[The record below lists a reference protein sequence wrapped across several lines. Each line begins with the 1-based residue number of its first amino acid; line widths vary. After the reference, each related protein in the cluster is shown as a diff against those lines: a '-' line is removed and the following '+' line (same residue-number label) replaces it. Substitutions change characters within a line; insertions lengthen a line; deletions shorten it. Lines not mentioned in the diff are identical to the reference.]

1 MIKEYLDYKRRRVD
15 EIVASRLISD
25 VEKQRAIDEYNQ
37 FISEAFSEEY
47 PGRIILS
54 KKIVSEL
61 MSLVKSGKIPPVMNT
76 YDTAIVFGADMPNA
90 SNDPHP
96 FKQISDLVAVHKTL
110 IPPVGDKILTRENN
124 GCVGEIVFRD
134 PSTEII
140 HRVNYPSG
148 SDTIHFTLNC
158 PVEQHQ
164 YGNNWDSYKYAV
176 MLGLD
181 KLDKSKV
188 LDVKSEDTYVDGD
201 AELGSD
207 YILFCPL
214 GERKEMKKANPNAL
228 IIEYDGIPLNLAI
241 SSMIIYSGR
250 KLEKFETY
258 GWGRPSDKL
267 PPIPDNLE
275 LNELLIEK
283 DYPVLTGKLGSQLH
297 SESKY
302 MARRMWKREYEAL
315 IALVEYNKKNG
326 IDMPIDTMMFLLQ
339 TGGAYATPGIL
350 EVSVEQYKEFVLPIL
365 EKHGYDVGD
374 NLFDGIDS
382 NAKELK
388 YISHF
393 PDPSLGG
400 LQMPQLTMPW
410 WENELRN
417 RVVNILLSD
426 KKVNDGEKGSGN
438 GKK

>member
-1 MIKEYLDYKRRRVD
+1 
-15 EIVASRLISD
+15 
-25 VEKQRAIDEYNQ
+25 
-37 FISEAFSEEY
+37 
-47 PGRIILS
+47 
-54 KKIVSEL
+54 
-61 MSLVKSGKIPPVMNT
+61 
-76 YDTAIVFGADMPNA
+76 
-90 SNDPHP
+90 
-96 FKQISDLVAVHKTL
+96 
-110 IPPVGDKILTRENN
+110 
-124 GCVGEIVFRD
+124 
-134 PSTEII
+134 
-140 HRVNYPSG
+140 
-148 SDTIHFTLNC
+148 
-158 PVEQHQ
+158 
-164 YGNNWDSYKYAV
+164 
-176 MLGLD
+176 
-181 KLDKSKV
+181 
-188 LDVKSEDTYVDGD
+188 
-201 AELGSD
+201 
-207 YILFCPL
+207 
-214 GERKEMKKANPNAL
+214 MKKANPNAL
-228 IIEYDGIPLNLAI
+228 IIEYDEIPLNLAI

-258 GWGRPSDKL
+258 GWDRPSDKL

-326 IDMPIDTMMFLLQ
+326 IDLPIDTMMLLLQ

-374 NLFDGIDS
+374 NLFDGIDP

-393 PDPSLGG
+393 PDPSFGG